1 MILNKQNSIKTR
13 AFFVTRLSN
22 INKYNYKKVKNEIR
36 IGDELCILKLKSR
49 NWILTHKNKR
59 IGEIYKF
66 EIDRL
71 VRKIEKY
78 QIELICVV
86 KEKAIR
92 GNDYIR
98 VAFYNR
104 GLYQPDFLLPQKKT
118 KFKKAAKLISK
129 DANVGSKNNQ
139 TNNLTEEEQR
149 ILQYHSTLKLQIELV
164 PRSCFWKNVRS
175 KATKSQWDK
184 IRLASYQKTNNL
196 CSICGG
202 RGTKHPVECHEVW
215 IYDDTSMTQRLGFF
229 QAICPLCHEVKHIG
243 LARMRGN
250 EERAFNRFKEI
261 NQLDEIT
268 ARQIKSAVFKQW
280 DIRSMQEWELDIEH
294 LKEWNIE
301 PKELKK

>member
-1 MILNKQNSIKTR
+1 MILHKQNFINTR
-13 AFFVTRLSN
+13 AFFVTPLSN
-22 INKYNYKKVKNEIR
+22 IHKFSYKKVKDEIR

-78 QIELICVV
+78 NIELICVV

-92 GNDYIR
+92 GNDYLK

-104 GLYQPDFLLPQKKT
+104 ELYQPDFLLPQKKT
-118 KFKKAAKLISK
+118 TFKKAAKFISK
-129 DANVGSKNNQ
+129 DANVDSENHKK
-139 TNNLTEEEQR
+139 NNLTEEEQR

-164 PRSCFWKNVRS
+164 PRSCFWLNVRS
-175 KATKSQWDK
+175 KTTKSQWDK
-184 IRLASYQKTNNL
+184 IRLISYQKTNNL
-196 CSICGG
+196 CAICGG

-215 IYDDTSMTQRLGFF
+215 IYDDTTMTQRLGFF

-261 NQLDEIT
+261 NQLDEVM

-280 DIRSMQEWELDIEH
+280 NIRSMQEWKLDIEH